1 MGKIK
6 NNLNKIILV
15 LIIILQI
22 ILYIFIGTKKEYFHM
37 DEAYS
42 YGLMNYDK
50 INITDNEDFL
60 NNWHNKDYFIDY
72 LSVNSD
78 EISDFL
84 SVYIN
89 QKNDVHPPL
98 FYLLLRIFSLST
110 IDSFSKW
117 TGLSLNILIGIG
129 ISIYVYKISKKL
141 FSSEK
146 LALLVTAINAFSMAM
161 MENIMYIRVYALLT
175 FRMLL

>member
-50 INITDNEDFL
+50 IDITNNEDFY
-60 NNWHNKDYFIDY
+60 NNWHTKDYYIDY
-72 LSVNSD
+72 LS
-78 EISDFL
+78 I
-84 SVYIN
+84 
-89 QKNDVHPPL
+89 
-98 FYLLLRIFSLST
+98 
-110 IDSFSKW
+110 
-117 TGLSLNILIGIG
+117 
-129 ISIYVYKISKKL
+129 
-141 FSSEK
+141 
-146 LALLVTAINAFSMAM
+146 
-161 MENIMYIRVYALLT
+161 
-175 FRMLL
+175 